1 MAKLDFNTADHTV
14 EESEWR
20 TFGEWRA
27 LNMGVLKGEKARRFR
42 HGVAVFPT
50 VLKLHTCPIMVEMV
64 ILILM
69 TKFGLWSAN
78 VMDGDNVHSN

>member
-42 HGVAVFPT
+42 HGVAVFHCSQTAYMPDY
-50 VLKLHTCPIMVEMV
+50 CGDGD
-64 ILILM
+64 LILM